1 MRLFNN
7 NKSGQR
13 GFTLIELIV
22 VIAILGTLSAIAVPL
37 VTSYLSNAKERA
49 YDAEQ
54 SKIQSAV
61 NLYYGAKGNSR
72 FIGKRVYPVL
82 GKDQTVKGQ
91 LNTQTSTINM
101 IDDRLPFNTS
111 TAGLWSPLG
120 GTTGADLAATSIWV
134 DDSSDGVR
142 DIGSSGGSADSWNTV
157 EVTRSGSTYF
167 VDPRYYLIDF
177 DVLVTGGFLQDV
189 PNSASEDNKPV
200 DSTNAYTGSYIWYI
214 DDRGTVKSL
223 YMEFPDTTGHVEG
236 VFP

>member
-1 MRLFNN
+1 MKLFNN
-7 NKSGQR
+7 NKGGQR

-37 VTSYLSNAKERA
+37 VTSYLSNSKERA

-54 SKIQSAV
+54 SKIQAAV

-91 LNTQTSTINM
+91 LNTQTSTLNV

-120 GTTGADLAATSIWV
+120 GTAGADLAATSVWV

-142 DIGSSGGSADSWNTV
+142 DIGTSAGSSDSWNTV
-157 EVTRSGSTYF
+157 EVTRSGSTYY
-167 VDPRYYLIDF
+167 VDPRYYLVDF
-177 DVLVTGGFLQDV
+177 DILVTGGFLQEV
-189 PNSASEDNKPV
+189 PASASEDNKPV
-200 DSTNAYTGSYIWYI
+200 DSTNSYTGSYIWYV
-214 DDRGTVKSL
+214 DDRGTVQSL
-223 YMEFPDTTGHVEG
+223 YMEFPDTAGHVEG

>member
-1 MRLFNN
+1 MRLFKN
-7 NKSGQR
+7 SGQR

-37 VTSYLSNAKERA
+37 VASYLSNSKERA

-54 SKIQSAV
+54 SKIQAAV

-82 GKDQTVKGQ
+82 GRDQTTKAD
-91 LNTQTSTINM
+91 LNTQTTTLNM

-111 TAGLWSPLG
+111 TAGLWSPNG
-120 GTTGADLAATSIWV
+120 GTEGADLTATSVWV

-142 DIGSSGGSADSWNTV
+142 DIDSSAGSADSWNTV
-157 EVTRSGSTYF
+157 EVIRSGTTYY
-167 VDPRYYLIDF
+167 VDPRYYLVDF
-177 DVLVTGGFLQDV
+177 DALKDGGFLQEV
-189 PNSASEDNKPV
+189 PDSASEDNKPV
-200 DSTNAYTGSYIWYI
+200 GSTNTYSGSYIWYV
-214 DDRGTVKSL
+214 DERGTVESL

-236 VFP
+236 IFP

>member
-1 MRLFNN
+1 MKLFNN
-7 NKSGQR
+7 SGQR

-37 VTSYLSNAKERA
+37 VTSYLSNSKARA

-54 SKIQSAV
+54 SKIQAAV
-61 NLYYGAKGNSR
+61 NLYYSAKGNSR

-82 GKDQTVKGQ
+82 GKDQTSKSS
-91 LNTQTSTINM
+91 LNTQTSTLNM

-111 TAGLWSPLG
+111 TAGLWSPNG
-120 GTTGADLAATSIWV
+120 GTEGADLAATSVWV
-134 DDSSDGVR
+134 DDSTDGVR
-142 DIGSSGGSADSWNTV
+142 DIGSSAGSADSWNTI
-157 EVTRSGSTYF
+157 EVTRSGSTYY

-189 PNSASEDNKPV
+189 PNTASEDNKPV
-200 DSTNAYTGSYIWYI
+200 GSTNTYGGSYIWYV

-223 YMEFPDTTGHVEG
+223 YKEFPDTTGHVEG

>member
-7 NKSGQR
+7 SGQR

-37 VTSYLSNAKERA
+37 VTSYLSNSKERA

-54 SKIQSAV
+54 SKIQAAV

-82 GKDQTVKGQ
+82 GRDQTTKAD
-91 LNTQTSTINM
+91 LNTQTTTLNM

-111 TAGLWSPLG
+111 TAGLWSPNG
-120 GTTGADLAATSIWV
+120 GTEGADLTATSVWV

-142 DIGSSGGSADSWNTV
+142 DIDSSAGSADSWNTV
-157 EVTRSGSTYF
+157 EVTRSGTTYY

-177 DVLVTGGFLQDV
+177 DALVDGGFLQAV
-189 PNSASEDNKPV
+189 PDSASEDNKPV
-200 DSTNAYTGSYIWYI
+200 GSSNTYSGSYVWYV
-214 DDRGTVKSL
+214 DERGTVESL

-236 VFP
+236 IFP

>member
-7 NKSGQR
+7 SGQR

-37 VTSYLSNAKERA
+37 VTSYLSNSKERA

-54 SKIQSAV
+54 SKIQAAV

-72 FIGKRVYPVL
+72 FIGKRVYPIL
-82 GKDQTVKGQ
+82 GRAQTTKGQ
-91 LNTQTSTINM
+91 LNTQTTTLNM

-111 TAGLWSPLG
+111 TAGLWSPNG
-120 GTTGADLAATSIWV
+120 GTEGADLAATSVWV

-142 DIGSSGGSADSWNTV
+142 DIGSSAGSADSWNTV
-157 EVTRSGSTYF
+157 EVTRSGSTYY

-177 DVLVTGGFLQDV
+177 DALVDGGFLQAV
-189 PNSASEDNKPV
+189 PTTASEDNKPV
-200 DSTNAYTGSYIWYI
+200 GSSNSYTGSYLWYV
-214 DDRGTVKSL
+214 DDRGTVKCL
-223 YMEFPDTTGHVEG
+223 YMEFPDTTGHIEG
-236 VFP
+236 IFP